1 MEIKMNIKEIIKELI
16 HHNIIQS
23 RTIEYEKLNGGTV
36 SELYLLHNYDGTKF
50 VVKLNEKQILKS
62 EMYFLDF
69 YKKLNLLPNLLFVEQ
84 SYNYIVYSFISGKTN
99 FRVKNKQEML
109 TTLVDEAINNYKT
122 VPNVIG
128 FGYTD
133 ELTDSWEAFLLN
145 EIIEVNKLLKPHLPG
160 DEYNFVLNVLENLK
174 NQDTEREK
182 YLLHGDCGVHNFIY
196 NDGELRGV
204 IDPTPVI
211 GYPLYDL
218 IYAFCSSPND
228 LTIETI
234 DSAVSH
240 LVIKGEKNTST
251 LYDEVIIGLYLRLG
265 ACIKH
270 HPYDFEK
277 YLNAWYFWKKLSK
290 TVQL

>member
-1 MEIKMNIKEIIKELI
+1 
-16 HHNIIQS
+16 
-23 RTIEYEKLNGGTV
+23 
-36 SELYLLHNYDGTKF
+36 
-50 VVKLNEKQILKS
+50 
-62 EMYFLDF
+62 MYFLDF

-84 SYNYIVYSFISGKTN
+84 SYNYIVYSFISGTTN
-99 FRVKNKQEML
+99 FTVKNKQEML
-109 TTLVDEAINNYKT
+109 KTLVDEVINNYKT
-122 VPNVIG
+122 VPKDIG

-133 ELTDSWEAFLLN
+133 ELTDSWESFLLN
-145 EIIEVNKLLKPHLPG
+145 EIIEINKLLKPHLAG

-204 IDPTPVI
+204 IDPTPII

-228 LTIETI
+228 LTKETI